1 MKLYIL
7 GTNTDNKGMQLEML
21 TTDML
26 KKQGYINISANVVF
40 SGGSEV
46 DAIAIQRQTLGT
58 ETIDTQIICE
68 CKAHNRPI
76 TINDWM
82 KFIGKVYVE
91 KLKNELTI
99 GLFIALSGANGNVI
113 GSYNDIKNRNCPF
126 IKLMAG
132 DDIIAFLTKE
142 YSLAPAS
149 ELESHIKKFTDKSIS
164 VINLAYYE
172 KSIYWIIGFAEGG
185 FTLLKKDAN
194 MLKDKELE
202 TILAL
207 LNENTEYIG
216 YIDIEEENTAYIRR
230 VTIDKITLSILM
242 DSKGFLGF
250 DEIFSIKEG
259 LNTKNSDLAIT
270 KEELKFTL
278 NNNDYVIRSDD
289 KYSLKQIEID
299 DIIEFYRYL
308 FTGVLPVRVLS
319 RKMYT
324 ENINTKL
331 LTKILEIQHN
341 IKILNEEEC
350 LFFLKYSPSALSY
363 AIYPD
368 QDLIRYRSPDGTTIS
383 DNVDR
388 GHTQWFMQ
396 KIADLFVSDYYNQRL
411 HEIYFNDFKINSLK
425 IEQTFIIAK
434 DTDQTISIN
443 NNRSMLLA
451 KLGDEYNNQII
462 LVSELPKY

>member
-26 KKQGYINISANVVF
+26 NKQGYINISANVVS

-46 DAIAIQRQTLGT
+46 DAIAIQRQTIGT

-82 KFIGKVYVE
+82 KFIGKVHVE
-91 KLKNELTI
+91 KMKNELTI

-142 YSLAPAS
+142 YSLAQAS
-149 ELESHIKKFTDKSIS
+149 ALESHIKKFTDKSIS

-172 KSIYWIIGFAEGG
+172 KSIYWIIGFAVGG
-185 FTLLKKDAN
+185 FTLLNKDAN
-194 MLKDKELE
+194 ILKDKELK

-216 YIDIEEENTAYIRR
+216 YIDIEEENTAYNRR
-230 VTIDKITLSILM
+230 ITIDKLTLSILM
-242 DSKGFLGF
+242 DSTRCLSL
-250 DEIFSIKEG
+250 DEIFSINES
-259 LNTKNSDLAIT
+259 LSSKNSDMAIT
-270 KEELKFTL
+270 KEEMEFTL
-278 NNNDYVIRSDD
+278 NNNNYVIKSDN
-289 KYSLKQIEID
+289 KYSLKHIEIED
-299 DIIEFYRYL
+299 LIEFYRYL
-308 FTGVLPVRVLS
+308 FTGILPIRLLG
-319 RKMYT
+319 RRMYT
-324 ENINTKL
+324 ENINSTL

-341 IKILNEEEC
+341 IKIPNEEEC
-350 LFFLKYSPSALSY
+350 MFFLKYSPSALSY
-363 AIYPD
+363 AIHPD
-368 QDLIRYRSPDGTTIS
+368 QDLIRYRSSDGTTIS
-383 DNVDR
+383 DSVDR
-388 GHTQWFMQ
+388 GHTEWFMQ
-396 KIADLFVSDYYNQRL
+396 KIANLFVSDYYNQKL
-411 HEIYFNDFKINSLK
+411 HEIYFNYFKINSLK
-425 IEQTFIIAK
+425 IEQTFIITK

-451 KLGDEYNNQII
+451 KLSGEYNNQII
-462 LVSELPKY
+462 LVSELPK